1 MGKAFRRIGSRSSGS
16 VAFEAVDVLKFLLGT
31 LTRLKAIIDTHK
43 EVATSQVLR
52 ALFDTLSRELD
63 DAFFEKRMVI
73 YTNSADPRCSSSRNW
88 GGRNKAVEYVLRK
101 SLPPQDS
108 WLTYAFASRSEG
120 YSYRPSA

>member
-88 GGRNKAVEYVLRK
+88 GAETRQWNMFCASHCHRK
-101 SLPPQDS
+101 I
-108 WLTYAFASRSEG
+108 AG
-120 YSYRPSA
+120 